1 MPDSHRRRHEPRRAR
16 IAVQVDVIPVEFPG
30 FLGADAGREAEHYVG
45 VQPGLLSR
53 FEQHEGLRQGE

>member
-1 MPDSHRRRHEPRRAR
+1 
-16 IAVQVDVIPVEFPG
+16 VIPVEFPG